1 MQINELRVGNKV
13 GSGNEIIT
21 VNEIIESGINPK
33 WGIHDD
39 NPYDEIS
46 FDLIYGIPLTEEWL
60 LKFGFEKDNS
70 YDYRKGFIC
79 WQKEPT
85 DYGTALIKK
94 CNWFIECG
102 GDDQYYHV
110 PVYYLQYV
118 HQLQNLYF
126 SLTGEELQL
135 KQ

>member
-1 MQINELRVGNKV
+1 MQINELRIGNKV

-33 WGIHDD
+33 WGIHDN
-39 NPYDEIS
+39 NPYDEIT

-60 LKFGFEKDNS
+60 LKFGFERYDELDVNGYLGYKCNQNKGYCIDMYINS
-70 YDYRKGFIC
+70 KGKC
-79 WQKEPT
+79 CAHYLK
-85 DYGTALIKK
+85 TALSL
-94 CNWFIECG
+94 N
-102 GDDQYYHV
+102 H
-110 PVYYLQYV
+110 PQYV

-126 SLTGEELQL
+126 SLTGEELKI